1 MDLESSNQSVW
12 SGEGCLPE
20 ENRKRIKKL
29 IVELMYMSVWRDV
42 LQFCQSQEWISS
54 RHTENY
60 QFSSVAQSCPT
71 ICDPMGCSTPG
82 FPVHHQF
89 PELTQTHVHW
99 VGDAIQPSH
108 PFSFPSPPA
117 FNLSQHQGLFQW
129 VSSLHQV
136 AKVLQFQLQ
145 RQSVLPMNI
154 QDWFPLGWTS
164 WISLQSKGLLR
175 VFSNSTVQKHQFF
188 GAQLSL

>member
-82 FPVHHQF
+82 FPVHHQL
-89 PELTQTHVHW
+89 PELTQSHVHW
-99 VGDAIQPSH
+99 VGDAIQSFH
-108 PFSFPSPPA
+108 PLSSPSPPA

-129 VSSLHQV
+129 VSSLHQ
-136 AKVLQFQLQ
+136 KIK
-145 RQSVLPMNI
+145 QSRKMGQVVT
-154 QDWFPLGWTS
+154 LGKTKTYKRKEM
-164 WISLQSKGLLR
+164 SLTNLCGSSVTTFLVILL
-175 VFSNSTVQKHQFF
+175 
-188 GAQLSL
+188 

>member
-82 FPVHHQF
+82 FPAHHQL
-89 PELTQTHVHW
+89 PELAQTHVHW
-99 VGDAIQPSH
+99 VGDAIQSFHPLSPPSL
-108 PFSFPSPPA
+108 PA

-129 VSSLHQV
+129 DGSSHQV
-136 AKVLQFQLQ
+136 AKILELQLQ
-145 RQSVLPMNI
+145 HQSF
-154 QDWFPLGWTS
+154 Q
-164 WISLQSKGLLR
+164 WIFRTDFLIKYFFLLR
-175 VFSNSTVQKHQFF
+175 GKATPTTQTSFF
-188 GAQLSL
+188 LFFASEVKGGSRGWDG